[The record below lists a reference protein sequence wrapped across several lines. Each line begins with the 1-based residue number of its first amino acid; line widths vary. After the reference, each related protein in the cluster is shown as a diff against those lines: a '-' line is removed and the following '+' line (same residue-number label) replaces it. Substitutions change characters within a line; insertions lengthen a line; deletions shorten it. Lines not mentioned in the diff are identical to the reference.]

1 MPEPHDFA
9 VRLQMRSSSRI
20 ESVHRLPRSTFVTIA
35 KRPSWWVRDGEND
48 ASDLGNRTTMQSCD
62 TLARRAN
69 HPARVKPCQVT
80 SNCFA
85 EVAPANAGAHTP
97 RFVLWPKICDGF
109 LALSHPLVV
118 MGPCVRRDD
127 RGEVRDGSLGAA
139 QHPGYAAPLRL
150 RASFRARVKRAGPE
164 PIGPRVRT
172 GSAPYP
178 EPHYSPA
185 SAVIRAT
192 ALRRPGCEGFCR
204 NLPFRGSCECR
215 DCTAL
220 VADVVIG

>member
-1 MPEPHDFA
+1 MVLTVSFALSLVSRAFLPPSQRDAKHHRQLMPASGHQDHTTSPSTKRVA
-9 VRLQMRSSSRI
+9 RLATPLRPS
-20 ESVHRLPRSTFVTIA
+20 HPAPTFVTIA

-48 ASDLGNRTTMQSCD
+48 ASDLGNRTTMHSCD

-85 EVAPANAGAHTP
+85 EVASANAGAHTP

-127 RGEVRDGSLGAA
+127 RGEVRDGSRRAA
-139 QHPGYAAPLRL
+139 QHPRNAPPLGL
-150 RASFRARVKRAGPE
+150 RAVIPGLAKRE
-164 PIGPRVRT
+164 T
-172 GSAPYP
+172 GIHSA
-178 EPHYSPA
+178 A
-185 SAVIRAT
+185 M
-192 ALRRPGCEGFCR
+192 PGEMDSLMC
-204 NLPFRGSCECR
+204 
-215 DCTAL
+215 DCTSKLARFTR
-220 VADVVIG
+220 AAE

>member
-1 MPEPHDFA
+1 MVLTVSFALSLVSRAFLPPSQRDAKHHRQLMPASGHQDHTISPSTKRVA
-9 VRLQMRSSSRI
+9 RLATPLRPS
-20 ESVHRLPRSTFVTIA
+20 HPAPTFVTIA

-48 ASDLGNRTTMQSCD
+48 ASDLGNRTTMHSCD

-85 EVAPANAGAHTP
+85 EVASANAGAHTP

-127 RGEVRDGSLGAA
+127 RGEVRVVRDVLRSIRGTR
-139 QHPGYAAPLRL
+139 PLL
-150 RASFRARVKRAGPE
+150 
-164 PIGPRVRT
+164 
-172 GSAPYP
+172 
-178 EPHYSPA
+178 A
-185 SAVIRAT
+185 SARS
-192 ALRRPGCEGFCR
+192 
-204 NLPFRGSCECR
+204 FRGSQSERQESIAPRCCLEKWI
-215 DCTAL
+215 L
-220 VADVVIG
+220 